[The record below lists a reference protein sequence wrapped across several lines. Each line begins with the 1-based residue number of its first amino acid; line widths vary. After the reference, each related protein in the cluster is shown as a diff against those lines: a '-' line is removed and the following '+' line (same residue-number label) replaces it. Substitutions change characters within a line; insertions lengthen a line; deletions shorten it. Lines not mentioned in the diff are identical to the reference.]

1 MNNTNLQLF
10 NFDGHQ
16 VRVFGTPD
24 NPEWVARDVAEILGL
39 SQNTLSERLSTM
51 PEKWKGMTLSHTL
64 GGKQEMTTVKEPGL
78 YQLIFRSRKAEAERF
93 QDWVFE
99 EVLPAIRRTGRY
111 ELPELHARRLK
122 VITDLIEIKDQYLKD
137 LELCNLC
144 NDVVDLTKGVDF
156 LDLANGNAA
165 RFVQVSIEDAERLSA
180 SLQLAARR
188 QRADYYDIV
197 SSLKLVL
204 AQR

>member
-1 MNNTNLQLF
+1 MTDPNSQLF
-10 NFDGHQ
+10 DFEGHQ

-24 NPEWVARDVAEILGL
+24 DLEWVARDVANVLGISQDNL
-39 SQNTLSERLSTM
+39 SRRLARM

-64 GGKQEMTTVKEPGL
+64 GGEQKMLTVKEPGL
-78 YQLIFRSRKAEAERF
+78 YSLIFRSDNPKAVQF
-93 QDWVFE
+93 QNWVFE

-111 ELPELHARRLK
+111 ELPELQSRRLK
-122 VITDLIEIKDQYLKD
+122 VITDLIEIKDQYRKD

-144 NDVVDLTKGVDF
+144 NDLLDLTKGIDF
-156 LDLANGNAA
+156 LDFTNGNAA
-165 RFVQVSIEDAERLSA
+165 RFVQISIEDAERLSA

>member
-122 VITDLIEIKDQYLKD
+122 VITDLIEIKDQYRKD